1 MLKCRFLAAA
11 CLLLAPLA
19 ACTTASLE
27 ELRQTTPSGSPFQAA
42 LAAEYLAFSESEAHQ
57 YDWADSKHF
66 ADKGLKAAYGKE
78 VEPEH
83 VGDWRIAPEQAIV
96 LTAARGELMAAL
108 HSGVKAA
115 KPQLA
120 ARAQFFYDCW
130 VEQQEEAWQ
139 EDDITSCKV
148 GFYHALKEMTAQP
161 PAAHP
166 MAEPEI
172 TKPLIFSSSYIVFF
186 EWNKAAVTAEA
197 MQIIQTVAADLHG
210 VTNYEVVL
218 HGHADRSGD
227 AAYNLKL
234 SKARAEAVKAELVR
248 LGIPAGNIRYYAFG
262 ESDTRVPTANGV
274 RNRANRRVEIFF
286 EE

>member
-1 MLKCRFLAAA
+1 MLKFRFLAAA
-11 CLLLAPLA
+11 CLLLSPLA

-42 LAAEYLAFSESEAHQ
+42 LAAEYLAFSESEARQ

-78 VEPEH
+78 VEPELL
-83 VGDWRIAPEQAIV
+83 GDWRIAPEHATV
-96 LTAARGELMAAL
+96 LSGARSELVAAL
-108 HSGVKAA
+108 HSGVKEAQ
-115 KPQLA
+115 PQLA

-148 GFYHALKEMTAQP
+148 GFYRALKEMTAQP
-161 PAAHP
+161 AASDP

-172 TKPLIFSSSYIVFF
+172 AEPLIFSSSYIVFF
-186 EWNKAAVTAEA
+186 EWDKAAITAEA
-197 MQIIQTVAADLHG
+197 MQIIQTVAADLQG
-210 VTNYEVVL
+210 VASYEVVL

-248 LGIPAGNIRYYAFG
+248 LGIPADSIRYYAFG
-262 ESDTRVPTANGV
+262 ETDNRVPTSDGV